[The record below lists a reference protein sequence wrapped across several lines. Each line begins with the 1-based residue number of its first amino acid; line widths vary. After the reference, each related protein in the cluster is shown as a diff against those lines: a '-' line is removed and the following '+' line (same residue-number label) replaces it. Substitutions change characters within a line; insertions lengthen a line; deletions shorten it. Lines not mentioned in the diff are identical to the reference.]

1 MVIGK
6 TAVGIGVQCDDPK
19 CEWDSVPYMQ
29 NDYTSGH
36 RQLMLDCLNITASEP
51 SQQDTQVV
59 IVQRLLSRGRSML
72 NVLEVHDAIAETG
85 AQVQV
90 FSTEG
95 QLICRRHAFIHS
107 SCKAILVKHDSEV
120 SLIALGA
127 REHSM
132 LSVLRAA

>member
-1 MVIGK
+1 MADSKTAASIVLQYDMYSFAKVIDAVAFLLQVVVIGK

-36 RQLMLDCLNITASEP
+36 RQLMLDCLNITESEP

-72 NVLEVHDAIAETG
+72 NILEVHDAIAETG
-85 AQVQV
+85 AHVQV

-95 QLICRRHAFIHS
+95 EMHGKDI
-107 SCKAILVKHDSEV
+107 
-120 SLIALGA
+120 
-127 REHSM
+127 
-132 LSVLRAA
+132 